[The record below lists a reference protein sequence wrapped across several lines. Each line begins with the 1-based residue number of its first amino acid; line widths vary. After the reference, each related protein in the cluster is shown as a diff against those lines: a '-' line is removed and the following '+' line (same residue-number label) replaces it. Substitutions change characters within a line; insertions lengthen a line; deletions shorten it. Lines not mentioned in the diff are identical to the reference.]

1 MKKVITFFVF
11 FILTIFFTVSIGAK
25 KVSKKNA
32 EYTGK
37 AIVEKDIMKDAGM
50 WFMFMNQCE
59 GTFAK
64 SYKEQLG
71 LLSWEDYKN
80 FNKGNAIYQGGN
92 YTVLKCDKNTSADIR
107 EWWNE
112 ILDYIK
118 YELNSDNT
126 TSESQI
132 TETESN
138 NEKKSNSTIK
148 ERLKE
153 LKSLFEDGLI
163 NQEEYDAKRKE
174 LLDQI

>member
-1 MKKVITFFVF
+1 MNKIITFLSFFVL
-11 FILTIFFTVSIGAK
+11 IISLTISTAAK

-50 WFMFMNQCE
+50 WFMFMNECE

-64 SYKEQLG
+64 AYKEKLG

-92 YTVLKCDKNTSADIR
+92 YTVLQCDKNTSADIR

-112 ILDYIK
+112 ILAYIK
-118 YELNSDNT
+118 YELNTDNDI
-126 TSESQI
+126 SESQI
-132 TETESN
+132 TETKSN
-138 NEKKSNSTIK
+138 NETKSNSKAK

-163 NQEEYDAKRKE
+163 TQEEYDVKRQE
-174 LLDQI
+174 ILDEI

>member
-1 MKKVITFFVF
+1 MSF
-11 FILTIFFTVSIGAK
+11 FILTISLTISTEAK

-64 SYKEQLG
+64 EYKKKLG

-92 YTVLKCDKNTSADIR
+92 YTVTKCDKNTSADIR

-112 ILDYIK
+112 ILAYIK
-118 YELNSDNT
+118 HELNIDNDIG
-126 TSESQI
+126 ESQI
-132 TETESN
+132 TETENN
-138 NEKKSNSTIK
+138 NETKSNSKVK

-163 NQEEYDAKRKE
+163 TQEEYDAKRKE
-174 LLDQI
+174 ILDEM